1 MWSPSSAPQVIELA
15 GMMLRPLAVA
25 DRQAWER
32 AERANAEWR
41 HPWRATTPEG
51 ERRAKSFRAILAA
64 RRRSRRAGTGM
75 DWVIWTADAT
85 GPVVAGEVIV
95 QGVEWGAARSA
106 SLGYWVDA
114 RQVGRGIA
122 PRAVAAVIDH
132 AFASGLHRLEVNVR
146 PENAASL
153 RVLSKLGLRE
163 EGRRERF
170 LHIDGA
176 WRDHRSFAV
185 TADEVSQG
193 ELAARLTLP

>member
-1 MWSPSSAPQVIELA
+1 MWSPSSAPQVIDAA
-15 GMMLRPLAVA
+15 GLILRPLAVA
-25 DRQAWER
+25 DRLAWER
-32 AERANAEWR
+32 AERANAQWR
-41 HPWRATTPEG
+41 HLWRATTPEG
-51 ERRAKSFRAILAA
+51 ERQDKTFRAILAS

-75 DWVIWTADAT
+75 DWVIWTADER

-106 SLGYWVDA
+106 SLGYWVDEGQA
-114 RQVGRGIA
+114 GRGIA
-122 PRAVAAVIDH
+122 PRAVAAVVDH

-153 RVLSKLGLRE
+153 RVLAKLGLRE

-185 TADEVSQG
+185 TADEVARG
-193 ELAARLTLP
+193 ELTARLELP